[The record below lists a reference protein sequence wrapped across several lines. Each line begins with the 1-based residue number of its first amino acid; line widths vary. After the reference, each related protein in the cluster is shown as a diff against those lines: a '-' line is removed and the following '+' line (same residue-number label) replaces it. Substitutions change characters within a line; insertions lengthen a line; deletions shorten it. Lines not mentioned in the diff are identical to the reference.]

1 MRSASGIG
9 QFPIDFN
16 KFMSQQLKFSQ
27 CINGYASLENI
38 PFTSSVYFY
47 GILTANRKV
56 LQEHFLINPNKRRAG
71 NENKTSGKNLVGIPQ
86 VKFTKKIRLGHM
98 KQHSPNSAKTSAIKP
113 WIASLRMIFW
123 SFWTKFRRTLN
134 SKPNVSVFPT
144 YQPFSI
150 SLEPISLR
158 ISKIPATGRS

>member
-1 MRSASGIG
+1 MKTI
-9 QFPIDFN
+9 
-16 KFMSQQLKFSQ
+16 L
-27 CINGYASLENI
+27 
-38 PFTSSVYFY
+38 FTSSVYFY

-86 VKFTKKIRLGHM
+86 VKFTKKIRLGHT
-98 KQHSPNSAKTSAIKP
+98 KLSSPDSARTSAKNP
-113 WIASLRMIFW
+113 WVASLRMIFW
-123 SFWTKFRRTLN
+123 SFWAKFQRTLN

-158 ISKIPATGRS
+158 ISKTPATGRS